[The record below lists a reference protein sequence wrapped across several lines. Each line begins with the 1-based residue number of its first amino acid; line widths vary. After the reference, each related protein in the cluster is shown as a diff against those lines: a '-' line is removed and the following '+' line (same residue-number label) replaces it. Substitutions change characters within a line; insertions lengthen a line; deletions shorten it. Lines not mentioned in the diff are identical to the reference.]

1 MNGATVPWREG
12 VSPSVACRKARLFP
26 SAHFQKETRLA
37 ARLEGET
44 PSLRRPLQVQQTA
57 RGAWNVRSAL
67 LACIVLGVGCTPESE
82 TPDVDWPVYLGDSG
96 RAHYS
101 ELGQINRDNV
111 ASLELAW
118 VYDSGEP
125 SGTMYTSPLV
135 IDGVF
140 YGLSPKLVPFALNAA
155 TGEEIWRNETLDLPG
170 AAQRGLMW
178 WERGS
183 DQRILFAAGRELIAL
198 NADDG
203 QLVPSFG
210 DGGRL
215 DMRPKEN
222 DRGGHFGYTAPGVV
236 FEDKIIT
243 GFTTAEWADAFP
255 GSIRAFSAVDG
266 ELVWQFN
273 TIPAPGE
280 RGSETWAEGSLEKAG
295 GANAWTAMTLDEE
308 RGLLFVPTGS
318 ATPDFY
324 GAPRLGDNLYANSI
338 VALDARTGEYRW
350 HYQMM
355 RHDLWDRDNPSPP
368 TLVQLERDGRVIDAV
383 TLTTKSG
390 HLFVFDRETGES
402 LHPIFEADT
411 AMESSMPGEV
421 TAAKQPI
428 SSIAFSRQT
437 FEVTNRTPEAH
448 QAVLEKIKDYDIRP
462 WAPPKVGTILLFPW
476 YDGGAE
482 WGGSAFDPATNRLIL
497 NANDVA
503 GPLTLS
509 EIPVGFSKAAS
520 YAQHCG
526 SCHAPD
532 FSGTDAGPSLV
543 GVVERVGYSE
553 TLAIINE
560 GKGRMAAFA
569 HLEEHVRTGIVQHL
583 MQPEPLID
591 EPTTEVTYA
600 HCCYVYLRDHE
611 DLPGNTPPWGTL
623 NSIDLATGEIVW
635 QVPFGNFPTHP
646 DLGFGAV
653 NYGGPVVTKSGLIFI
668 GATPDRKFRAH
679 DTRDGSILWETELTA
694 AAFSTP
700 AVYSVAGKQY
710 VSIAAGGGRMGPP
723 SGSEYF
729 TFTLPD

>member
-1 MNGATVPWREG
+1 MT
-12 VSPSVACRKARLFP
+12 C
-26 SAHFQKETRLA
+26 A
-37 ARLEGET
+37 AR
-44 PSLRRPLQVQQTA
+44 SAAAAAAVA
-57 RGAWNVRSAL
+57 VAL
-67 LACIVLGVGCTPESE
+67 LVAGCSPPES
-82 TPDVDWPVYLGDSG
+82 TDVDWPVYLGDSG
-96 RAHYS
+96 RSHYS
-101 ELGQINRDNV
+101 ELEQINRANV

-140 YGLSPKLVPFALNAA
+140 YGLSPQLVPFALNAA

-183 DQRILFAAGRELIAL
+183 DKRILFAAGAELIAL
-198 NADDG
+198 DARDG
-203 QLVPSFG
+203 QPIESFG
-210 DGGRL
+210 VGGRL

-222 DRGGHFGYTAPGVV
+222 DRGGHFGFTAPGVV

-243 GFTTAEWADAFP
+243 GFSTSEWADSFP
-255 GSIRAFSAVDG
+255 GSIRAFSAADG
-266 ELVWQFN
+266 ELAWQFD

-280 RGSETWAEGSLEKAG
+280 RGSETWAEGSLAKAG
-295 GANAWTAMTLDEE
+295 GANAWTAMALDEE
-308 RGLLFVPTGS
+308 RALLFVPTGS
-318 ATPDFY
+318 ATPDFV

-350 HYQMM
+350 HYQVM

-368 TLVQLERDGRVIDAV
+368 TLVQLERDGQTIDAV

-411 AMESSMPGEV
+411 AMESTMPGEV
-421 TAAKQPI
+421 TAATQPI

-437 FEVTNRTPEAH
+437 FEVTNRTPEAR
-448 QAVLEKIKDYDIRP
+448 QAVLETIKDYDTRP

-503 GPLTLS
+503 GPLTLT
-509 EIPVGFSKAAS
+509 EIPAGFSKAAS

-543 GVVERVGYSE
+543 GVIERIGYGEVLKIVG
-553 TLAIINE
+553 E
-560 GKGRMAAFA
+560 GKGRMAGFA
-569 HLEEHVRTGIVQHL
+569 HLEDYVRNGIVQHL
-583 MQPEPLID
+583 LQSEQAVQSEQTAQPEPVID
-591 EPTTEVTYA
+591 EPTQEITYA

-611 DLPGNTPPWGTL
+611 GLPGNTPPWGTL
-623 NSIDLATGEIVW
+623 NSIDLATGEVVW

-646 DLGFGAV
+646 ELGFGAV

-679 DTRDGSILWETELTA
+679 DTTDGSVLWEAELTA

-729 TFTLPD
+729 TFALPD

>member
-1 MNGATVPWREG
+1 MT
-12 VSPSVACRKARLFP
+12 C
-26 SAHFQKETRLA
+26 A
-37 ARLEGET
+37 AR
-44 PSLRRPLQVQQTA
+44 SAAAAAAVA
-57 RGAWNVRSAL
+57 VAL
-67 LACIVLGVGCTPESE
+67 LVAGCSPPESA
-82 TPDVDWPVYLGDSG
+82 DVDWPVYLGDSG
-96 RAHYS
+96 RSHYS
-101 ELGQINRDNV
+101 ELEQINRANV

-140 YGLSPKLVPFALNAA
+140 YGLSPELVPFALNAA

-183 DQRILFAAGRELIAL
+183 DKRILFAAGAELIAL
-198 NADDG
+198 DAREG
-203 QLVPSFG
+203 QPIESFG
-210 DGGRL
+210 NGGRL
-215 DMRPKEN
+215 DMRPKEK
-222 DRGGHFGYTAPGVV
+222 DRGGHFGFTAPGVV

-243 GFTTAEWADAFP
+243 GFSTSEWADSFP

-266 ELVWQFN
+266 ELAWQFD

-280 RGSETWAEGSLEKAG
+280 RGSETWAEGSLAEAG
-295 GANAWTAMTLDEE
+295 GANAWTAMALDEE
-308 RGLLFVPTGS
+308 RALLFVPTGS
-318 ATPDFY
+318 ATPDFV

-350 HYQMM
+350 HYQVM

-368 TLVQLERDGRVIDAV
+368 TLVQLERDGQTIDAV

-411 AMESSMPGEV
+411 AMESTMPGEV
-421 TAAKQPI
+421 TAATQPI
-428 SSIAFSRQT
+428 SSIAFSRQR
-437 FEVTNRTPEAH
+437 FEVTNRTPEAR
-448 QAVLEKIKDYDIRP
+448 QAVLETIKDYDTRP

-503 GPLTLS
+503 GPLTLT
-509 EIPVGFSKAAS
+509 EIPAGFSKAAS

-543 GVVERVGYSE
+543 GVIERVGYGEVLS
-553 TLAIINE
+553 IVGE
-560 GKGRMAAFA
+560 GKGRMAGFA
-569 HLEEHVRTGIVQHL
+569 HLDDYVRNGIVQHL
-583 MQPEPLID
+583 LQSEQAVQAAQSEQSEQTAQPEPVID
-591 EPTTEVTYA
+591 EPTQEITYA

-611 DLPGNTPPWGTL
+611 GLPGNTPPWGTL
-623 NSIDLATGEIVW
+623 NSIDLATGEVVW
-635 QVPFGNFPTHP
+635 QVPFGDFPTHP
-646 DLGFGAV
+646 ELGFGAV

-679 DTRDGSILWETELTA
+679 DTTDGSILWETELTA

-729 TFTLPD
+729 TFALPD